1 MQGNQQRIVFA
12 TNNLHKLREVQHIL
26 GNHFLLLSLND
37 IGFNHDIPEDHET
50 LEENAS
56 QKVRFIHSLFNVNCF
71 ADDTGLEVDALGGK
85 PGVHSARYAGDHKS
99 TKDNV
104 IKLLDD
110 LKGESNRKAQFRTV
124 ISLIINDTQK
134 QFDGIIRG
142 QIIDDLRGE
151 NGFGYD
157 PIFVPEGYSQTFAEL
172 DLSIKNKISHR
183 AIAIQKL
190 VSYLKTI

>member
-1 MQGNQQRIVFA
+1 MQGSQQKIVFA
-12 TNNLHKLREVQHIL
+12 TNNLHKLSEVQHIL

-37 IGFNHDIPEDHET
+37 IGFNHDIPEDHDT

-56 QKVRFIHSLFNVNCF
+56 QKVRFIHNRFSVNCF
-71 ADDTGLEVDALGGK
+71 ADDTGLEVDALDGS

-104 IKLLDD
+104 RKLLAD

-124 ISLIINDTQK
+124 ISLIIDGTEK
-134 QFDGIIRG
+134 QFEGIIRG

-157 PIFVPEGYSQTFAEL
+157 PIFVPEGYSKTFAEL
-172 DLSIKNKISHR
+172 NLSIKNRISHR
-183 AIAIQKL
+183 AIAIRKL
-190 VSYLKTI
+190 VSYLKSV

>member
-1 MQGNQQRIVFA
+1 MLFR
-12 TNNLHKLREVQHIL
+12 
-26 GNHFLLLSLND
+26 S
-37 IGFNHDIPEDHET
+37 PEDHDT

-56 QKVRFIHSLFNVNCF
+56 QKVRFIHNRFSVNCF
-71 ADDTGLEVDALGGK
+71 ADDTGLEVDALDGN

-104 IKLLDD
+104 RKLLAD

-124 ISLIINDTQK
+124 ISLIIDGTEK
-134 QFDGIIRG
+134 QFEGIIRG

-157 PIFVPEGYSQTFAEL
+157 PIFVPEGYSKTFAEL
-172 DLSIKNKISHR
+172 NLSIKNRISHR

-190 VSYLKTI
+190 VSYLKSV

>member
-1 MQGNQQRIVFA
+1 MQDNQQKIVFA
-12 TNNLHKLREVQHIL
+12 TNNLHKLSEVQHIL

-37 IGFNHDIPEDHET
+37 IGFNHDIPEDHDT

-56 QKVRFIHSLFNVNCF
+56 QKVRFIHNRFSVNCF
-71 ADDTGLEVDALGGK
+71 ADDTGLEVDALGGS

-104 IKLLDD
+104 RKLLAD

-124 ISLIINDTQK
+124 ISLIIDGTEK
-134 QFDGIIRG
+134 QFEGIIRG

-157 PIFVPEGYSQTFAEL
+157 PIFVPEGYSKTFAEL
-172 DLSIKNKISHR
+172 NLSIKNRISHR

-190 VSYLKTI
+190 VSYLKSV